1 MTHPV
6 SIHLKDFD
14 GWERIVLQAVVELEV
29 GTEGGP
35 LVVEG
40 VGTGGRYV
48 TSANCCLR
56 RAEITEER
64 TSVGGWQSVQ
74 EHGDCNG
81 AYLQLKKDMKELE
94 HKAKQRDASSAMVFT
109 MSG

>member
-14 GWERIVLQAVVELEV
+14 GRERIVLQAVVELEV

-35 LVVEG
+35 LVVDG
-40 VGTGGRYV
+40 AGTGGRYV

-81 AYLQLKKDMKELE
+81 VYFQLKKDMKELG
-94 HKAKQRDASSAMVFT
+94 HNAKRREASSVMVIST
-109 MSG
+109 PG